1 MKLSEKKTQYRILLS
16 EKTYN
21 FTFWISGNTQ
31 YHFTV
36 NLQQSQKHF
45 DEVLKLT
52 AVLSNQ
58 QIKTDKRLEKILL
71 YL

>member
-1 MKLSEKKTQYRILLS
+1 MKLSEKKTRYRILLS

-52 AVLSNQ
+52 AVL
-58 QIKTDKRLEKILL
+58 
-71 YL
+71 